1 MAFRLIFALYILSLA
16 VMPCADGYTDVSA
29 DTVVVIESP
38 AGHQD
43 EDLCAP
49 FCICSCCA
57 SHIQLNYVAE
67 IKCSPHKYDTKFIT
81 LYVINAAVTQTASI
95 WQPPRVS

>member
-16 VMPCADGYTDVSA
+16 VMPCTDGYARVGNDV
-29 DTVVVIESP
+29 TVVESP
-38 AGHQD
+38 NGNHD

-49 FCICSCCA
+49 FCNCSCCA
-57 SHIQLNYVAE
+57 SHIQLNYAAE
-67 IKCSPHKYDTKFIT
+67 ISCSLYKYNTKFIT
-81 LYVINAAVTQTASI
+81 PYVANLVVDPTASI